1 MPSSTHGPPGPDD
14 NLPASDPASLQREIA
29 RLREMLDL
37 NSDWIWE
44 VDAAGRYTYVSR
56 HCLALLG
63 YEPEEMLG
71 RTPFDFMPPDEA
83 ARIGAL
89 FGAIV
94 ETKRPFSQLL
104 NLNLRRDGRLVTL
117 ETSGVPLLAPDGTLL
132 GYRGVDR
139 DVTERE
145 AADARLRHLARHDSL
160 TDLPNRHYLREHLTD
175 HLSRGG
181 EPLYLLALDL
191 DRFKPVN
198 DRLGHEAGDIVL
210 RAVAGRLAEL
220 VREEGAFAARLGGD
234 EFVLVV
240 RETGPE
246 GIRRLARTLRACIA
260 LPISLGPERVQVDA
274 SVGIARSQPG
284 MSVDALLRA
293 ADADLYRRKADR
305 LDDS

>member
-1 MPSSTHGPPGPDD
+1 MALNELHHAKGH
-14 NLPASDPASLQREIA
+14 DP
-29 RLREMLDL
+29 
-37 NSDWIWE
+37 
-44 VDAAGRYTYVSR
+44 
-56 HCLALLG
+56 
-63 YEPEEMLG
+63 
-71 RTPFDFMPPDEA
+71 
-83 ARIGAL
+83 
-89 FGAIV
+89 
-94 ETKRPFSQLL
+94 
-104 NLNLRRDGRLVTL
+104 
-117 ETSGVPLLAPDGTLL
+117 
-132 GYRGVDR
+132 
-139 DVTERE
+139 
-145 AADARLRHLARHDSL
+145 
-160 TDLPNRHYLREHLTD
+160 
-175 HLSRGG
+175 
-181 EPLYLLALDL
+181 
-191 DRFKPVN
+191 
-198 DRLGHEAGDIVL
+198 GDIVL